1 MGHKIKTTVFD
12 SHRNSY
18 ATDVHVEH
26 SCDLRSSQINID
38 GFEPINQSMTGI
50 KLSINLQF
58 YRTKADKDAGG
69 QPFQAVN
76 NLDNMQSINHL
87 QKNISFAEAAAL
99 NASAVNGYVND
110 YLVGLYGEINV
121 EEVI

>member
-1 MGHKIKTTVFD
+1 MGFKIKTTVYD

-18 ATDVHVEH
+18 ATDAHVEH

-76 NLDNMQSINHL
+76 NLESMQSINHF
-87 QKNISFAEAAAL
+87 QKNISFAEAATL
-99 NASAVNGYVND
+99 NAAAINGYA
-110 YLVGLYGEINV
+110 LAHLQGIYGEINV